1 MFTGLVET
9 TGTVEGFTP
18 INGGA
23 RLTLTIP
30 FGRELALGDSVAVN
44 GCCLT
49 VDALEG

>member
-30 FGRELALGDSVAVN
+30 FGRELSLGDSVAVN
-44 GCCLT
+44 GCP
-49 VDALEG
+49 GG

>member
-9 TGTVEGFTP
+9 TGTVEGLTP

-30 FGRELALGDSVAVN
+30 FGRELALGIPLPS
-44 GCCLT
+44 T
-49 VDALEG
+49 DAA

>member
-30 FGRELALGDSVAVN
+30 FGQSNFRSN
-44 GCCLT
+44 GRYFVRVPST
-49 VDALEG
+49 DAA